1 MRKLLLLEVLVAAC
15 AASQKPA
22 LRPRPD
28 EPHLA
33 EVRRLTQGGQ
43 NAEAYWAFDGSQLS
57 FQARREGE
65 QCDRIL
71 RMRPDGADPVPVSSG
86 KGATTCAYFLPGN
99 EELIYASTHLG
110 GEQCPPRPDM
120 SKGYVWALH
129 PDYDIFKVRA
139 DGSGLTRLTDAPGYD
154 AEGTV
159 CAKDGSIVFT
169 SVRDGDLELYR
180 MDRDGKNV
188 RRLTTTPGYDGGAF
202 FNADCTKIVW
212 RASRPKPGPELD
224 EYQALLNQNLVKPGQ
239 LEIWVANADGTDPV
253 QVTYLG
259 AASFAPSFFP
269 DGKRI
274 IFSSNYGDPS
284 GREFDL
290 WAVNVDGSGLERI
303 TSAPGFDGFPLFSP
317 DGKWL
322 AFGSNRAFAPGVRQT
337 DVYVARW
344 VDPPAAHADGPAD
357 RILRDI
363 AWLADPLREGRGI
376 GTAGLDASG
385 AYIEQRFKELG
396 LQPAGDNGSY
406 RQRFDAPVSV
416 RVEPT
421 TSVAIAGKPVA
432 GEIAVPG
439 FSASA
444 EVEAPAVLAGYG
456 ISDSGRDD
464 YAGIEAKGAIVVVRR
479 FVPENDPRFSART
492 SQQRF
497 GDLRYKTWI
506 ARERGAK
513 ALVVVDWPEGPKGNA
528 ELPMEARLPA
538 AHPETSDGG
547 IPVVVVQRAALQEA
561 MPKLVAKE
569 RVPMKVRV
577 ALAVERKAVF
587 NVVGRIA
594 ASARSA
600 TALPARGRS
609 AQGAE
614 HTEERL
620 DGAVLV
626 GAHYDHLGMG
636 GRFSLAPDRREV
648 HPGADDNA
656 SGVATVLE
664 IAHGLAAR
672 SAELRRDV
680 IVAAFAGEETGL
692 LGSTH
697 FARSANGLAGML
709 NLDMVGRMRGN
720 RLSVLGSDS
729 APEWAALA
737 GAACDEARVDCTL
750 GGDGYGPSDQT
761 PFYAAGVPVLHFF
774 TGAHSEY
781 HKPSDVAA
789 LINAAGAA
797 QVARI
802 VERVA
807 YGVADRQERLT
818 YRKIEAPPPQGDVRS
833 FGASLGTIPDYAG
846 PPQGQHGMLL
856 ADVRPG
862 GAAALAGMR
871 RGDILIR
878 LGKYEIG
885 GVEDLMFVLNSVKPG
900 ETVKAVVLR
909 GKSEVTLEATFQ
921 EGRRMR

>member
-1 MRKLLLLEVLVAAC
+1 R
-15 AASQKPA
+15 
-22 LRPRPD
+22 
-28 EPHLA
+28 
-33 EVRRLTQGGQ
+33 
-43 NAEAYWAFDGSQLS
+43 F
-57 FQARREGE
+57 
-65 QCDRIL
+65 
-71 RMRPDGADPVPVSSG
+71 
-86 KGATTCAYFLPGN
+86 
-99 EELIYASTHLG
+99 
-110 GEQCPPRPDM
+110 
-120 SKGYVWALH
+120 
-129 PDYDIFKVRA
+129 
-139 DGSGLTRLTDAPGYD
+139 
-154 AEGTV
+154 
-159 CAKDGSIVFT
+159 
-169 SVRDGDLELYR
+169 
-180 MDRDGKNV
+180 
-188 RRLTTTPGYDGGAF
+188 
-202 FNADCTKIVW
+202 
-212 RASRPKPGPELD
+212 
-224 EYQALLNQNLVKPGQ
+224 
-239 LEIWVANADGTDPV
+239 
-253 QVTYLG
+253 
-259 AASFAPSFFP
+259 
-269 DGKRI
+269 
-274 IFSSNYGDPS
+274 
-284 GREFDL
+284 
-290 WAVNVDGSGLERI
+290 
-303 TSAPGFDGFPLFSP
+303 
-317 DGKWL
+317 
-322 AFGSNRAFAPGVRQT
+322 SNR
-337 DVYVARW
+337 
-344 VDPPAAHADGPAD
+344 
-357 RILRDI
+357 
-363 AWLADPLREGRGI
+363 
-376 GTAGLDASG
+376 S
-385 AYIEQRFKELG
+385 
-396 LQPAGDNGSY
+396 
-406 RQRFDAPVSV
+406 
-416 RVEPT
+416 
-421 TSVAIAGKPVA
+421 
-432 GEIAVPG
+432 
-439 FSASA
+439 
-444 EVEAPAVLAGYG
+444 
-456 ISDSGRDD
+456 
-464 YAGIEAKGAIVVVRR
+464 
-479 FVPENDPRFSART
+479 

-513 ALVVVDWPEGPKGNA
+513 ALVVVDWPEGKA
-528 ELPMEARLPA
+528 ELPPEARLPA

-594 ASARSA
+594 GSA
-600 TALPARGRS
+600 TV
-609 AQGAE
+609 
-614 HTEERL
+614 

-697 FARSANGLAGML
+697 FARSANGVAGML

-737 GAACDEARVDCTL
+737 GAACDEARVECTL

>member
-1 MRKLLLLEVLVAAC
+1 LLALAVAGC

-22 LRPRPD
+22 ATSRPD

-33 EVRRLTQGGQ
+33 DLRRLTQGGQ
-43 NAEAYWAFDGSQLS
+43 NAEAYWSFDGAQLS

-65 QCDRIL
+65 QCDRIV
-71 RMRPDGADPVPVSSG
+71 RMKLDGGDPVPVSSG

-110 GEQCPPRPDM
+110 GERCPPRPDM
-120 SKGYVWALH
+120 SKGYVWAIY

-139 DGSGLTRLTDAPGYD
+139 DGTGLTRLTDTPGYD

-188 RRLTTTPGYDGGAF
+188 RRLTNTPGYDGGAF

-224 EYQALLNQNLVKPGQ
+224 DYKALLAQGLVKPGQ
-239 LEIWVANADGTDPV
+239 LEIWVANADGSDPV

-274 IFSSNYGDPS
+274 IFSSNHGDPA

-290 WAVNVDGSGLERI
+290 WAINVDGTGLERI
-303 TSAPGFDGFPLFSP
+303 TAAPGFDGFPLFSP

-322 AFGSNRAFAPGVRQT
+322 AFGSNRAFPSGVRQT
-337 DVYVARW
+337 DVYVGRW
-344 VDPPAAHADGPAD
+344 IDSAASRAEGAPD
-357 RILRDI
+357 RILRDV
-363 AWLADPLREGRGI
+363 AWLADPAREGRGL
-376 GTAGLDASG
+376 GTAGLDAAG
-385 AYIEQRFKELG
+385 AFIEQRFREMG
-396 LQPAGDNGSY
+396 LLPAGDTGSY
-406 RQRFDAPVSV
+406 RQKFDAPVSV

-421 TSVAIAGKPVA
+421 TAVAIDGAPIA
-432 GEIAVPG
+432 GELAVPG
-439 FSASA
+439 FSASG

-456 ISDSGRDD
+456 ISDAGLGRDD
-464 YAGIEAKGAIVVVRR
+464 YAGVEVRGRIVVVRR
-479 FVPENDPRFSART
+479 FVPDSDSRFSAKDPK
-492 SQQRF
+492 QRF

-513 ALVVVDWPEGPKGNA
+513 ALVVVDWPEGQG
-528 ELPMEARLPA
+528 ELPSEARLPQP
-538 AHPETSDGG
+538 HPETSDGG
-547 IPVVVVQRAALQEA
+547 IPVVVVQRAALQHA
-561 MPKLVAKE
+561 MQKLLAREPVT
-569 RVPMKVRV
+569 VKVRV
-577 ALAVERKAVF
+577 ALTVERKPVF
-587 NVVGRIA
+587 NVVARI
-594 ASARSA
+594 
-600 TALPARGRS
+600 PARGKDRLE
-609 AQGAE
+609 GAI
-614 HTEERL
+614 L
-620 DGAVLV
+620 L
-626 GAHYDHLGMG
+626 GAHYDHLGRG
-636 GRFSLAPDRREV
+636 GRFSLAPDRNEV

-656 SGVATVLE
+656 SGVAAVIE
-664 IAHGLAAR
+664 IARSLAGR
-672 SAELRRDV
+672 SEKLRRDV

-697 FARSANGLAGML
+697 LSRSAAGQGLAGML

-729 APEWAALA
+729 ASEWAAIA
-737 GAACDEARVDCTL
+737 SAACEEARVECSL

-761 PFYAAGVPVLHFF
+761 PFYGAGVPVLHFF

-781 HKPSDVAA
+781 HKPSDVPG
-789 LINAAGAA
+789 LINAGGAA

-802 VERVA
+802 VERIAQDVA
-807 YGVADRQERLT
+807 GRQERLT
-818 YRKIEAPPPQGDVRS
+818 YRKVAAPAPQGDVRS
-833 FGASLGTIPDYAG
+833 FGASLGTIPDYVG
-846 PPQGQHGMLL
+846 PANGQRGMLL

-871 RGDILIR
+871 RGDILVR
-878 LGKYEIG
+878 LGKHEIG
-885 GVEDLMFVLNSVKPG
+885 GVEDLMYVLNSVKPG

-909 GKSEVTLEATFQ
+909 EGKEVAMEATFQ
-921 EGRRMR
+921 ESRRSR

>member
-1 MRKLLLLEVLVAAC
+1 MRKLLFLSLAVAAC

-22 LRPRPD
+22 AQARPD

-33 EVRRLTQGGQ
+33 DLRRLTHGGQ
-43 NAEAYWAFDGSQLS
+43 NAEAYWSFDGAQLS

-65 QCDRIL
+65 QCDRIY
-71 RMRPDGADPVPVSSG
+71 RMKRDGGDPVPISSG

-99 EELIYASTHLG
+99 DDLIYASTHLG
-110 GEQCPPRPDM
+110 SEQCPPRPDM
-120 SKGYVWALH
+120 SKGYVWAIYR
-129 PDYDIFKVRA
+129 DYDIFKVRA
-139 DGSGLTRLTDAPGYD
+139 DGTGLTRLTDTPGYD

-169 SVRDGDLELYR
+169 SVRDGDLDLYR

-188 RRLTTTPGYDGGAF
+188 RRLTNTPGYDGGAF

-224 EYQALLNQNLVKPGQ
+224 EYKALLQQGLVKPGQ
-239 LEIWVANADGTDPV
+239 LEIWVANADGSDPV

-274 IFSSNYGDPS
+274 IFSSNHGDPA

-290 WAVNVDGSGLERI
+290 WAINVDGTGLERI

-322 AFGSNRAFAPGVRQT
+322 AFGSNRAFPPGVRQT

-344 VDPPAAHADGPAD
+344 VDVPAARAEGASD
-357 RILRDI
+357 RILGDV
-363 AWLADPLREGRGI
+363 AWLADPAREGRGL
-376 GTAGLDASG
+376 GTAGLDAAG
-385 AYIEQRFKELG
+385 AFIEQRFREIG
-396 LQPAGDNGSY
+396 LQPGGDAGSY
-406 RQRFDAPVSV
+406 RQTFDAPVAV
-416 RVEPT
+416 RIEPAT
-421 TSVAIAGKPVA
+421 TVLIDGARVT

-439 FSASA
+439 FSASG
-444 EVEAPAVLAGYG
+444 EIEAPAVLAGYG
-456 ISDSGRDD
+456 ISDTGLGRDD
-464 YAGIEAKGAIVVVRR
+464 YTGLDVKGRIAVVRR
-479 FVPENDPRFSART
+479 FVPESDPKFAAKDPK
-492 SQQRF
+492 QRF

-513 ALVVVDWPEGPKGNA
+513 ALIVVDWPEGQG
-528 ELPMEARLPA
+528 ELPSEARLPQP
-538 AHPETSDGG
+538 HPEMSDGG
-547 IPVVVVQRAALQEA
+547 IPVVVVQRAALKDA
-561 MPKLVAKE
+561 MPKLVARQPVKI
-569 RVPMKVRV
+569 RVSV
-577 ALAVERKAVF
+577 ALAVERKPVF
-587 NVVGRIA
+587 NVVGRILA
-594 ASARSA
+594 
-600 TALPARGRS
+600 
-609 AQGAE
+609 GAKD
-614 HTEERL
+614 RL
-620 DGAVLV
+620 EGAVLI

-636 GRFSLAPDRREV
+636 GRFSLAPDRHEV

-656 SGVATVLE
+656 SGVAAVIE
-664 IAHGLAAR
+664 IARALAAR
-672 SAELRRDV
+672 SGELRRDV

-697 FARSANGLAGML
+697 FTRAAAAQGLAGMI

-729 APEWAALA
+729 AAEWAAMA
-737 GAACDEARVDCTL
+737 GAACEEARVECTL

-761 PFYAAGVPVLHFF
+761 PFYGAGIPVLHFF
-774 TGAHSEY
+774 TGAHFDY
-781 HKPSDVAA
+781 HKPGDVPG

-807 YGVADRQERLT
+807 QEVAARQQRLT
-818 YRKIEAPPPQGDVRS
+818 YRKVEAPPPQGDVRS

-846 PPQGQHGMLL
+846 PPNGQRGMLL

-862 GAAALAGMR
+862 GAAALAGLR

-878 LGKYEIG
+878 LGKHEIA

-909 GKSEVTLEATFQ
+909 DGKEVTMEATFQ
-921 EGRRMR
+921 EGRRAR

>member
-1 MRKLLLLEVLVAAC
+1 
-15 AASQKPA
+15 
-22 LRPRPD
+22 
-28 EPHLA
+28 
-33 EVRRLTQGGQ
+33 
-43 NAEAYWAFDGSQLS
+43 
-57 FQARREGE
+57 
-65 QCDRIL
+65 
-71 RMRPDGADPVPVSSG
+71 
-86 KGATTCAYFLPGN
+86 
-99 EELIYASTHLG
+99 
-110 GEQCPPRPDM
+110 
-120 SKGYVWALH
+120 
-129 PDYDIFKVRA
+129 
-139 DGSGLTRLTDAPGYD
+139 
-154 AEGTV
+154 
-159 CAKDGSIVFT
+159 
-169 SVRDGDLELYR
+169 
-180 MDRDGKNV
+180 
-188 RRLTTTPGYDGGAF
+188 
-202 FNADCTKIVW
+202 
-212 RASRPKPGPELD
+212 
-224 EYQALLNQNLVKPGQ
+224 
-239 LEIWVANADGTDPV
+239 
-253 QVTYLG
+253 
-259 AASFAPSFFP
+259 
-269 DGKRI
+269 
-274 IFSSNYGDPS
+274 
-284 GREFDL
+284 
-290 WAVNVDGSGLERI
+290 
-303 TSAPGFDGFPLFSP
+303 
-317 DGKWL
+317 
-322 AFGSNRAFAPGVRQT
+322 
-337 DVYVARW
+337 
-344 VDPPAAHADGPAD
+344 
-357 RILRDI
+357 
-363 AWLADPLREGRGI
+363 
-376 GTAGLDASG
+376 
-385 AYIEQRFKELG
+385 
-396 LQPAGDNGSY
+396 
-406 RQRFDAPVSV
+406 
-416 RVEPT
+416 
-421 TSVAIAGKPVA
+421 
-432 GEIAVPG
+432 
-439 FSASA
+439 
-444 EVEAPAVLAGYG
+444 
-456 ISDSGRDD
+456 
-464 YAGIEAKGAIVVVRR
+464 
-479 FVPENDPRFSART
+479 
-492 SQQRF
+492 
-497 GDLRYKTWI
+497 
-506 ARERGAK
+506 
-513 ALVVVDWPEGPKGNA
+513 
-528 ELPMEARLPA
+528 
-538 AHPETSDGG
+538 
-547 IPVVVVQRAALQEA
+547 
-561 MPKLVAKE
+561 
-569 RVPMKVRV
+569 MKVRV

-594 ASARSA
+594 ASAKD
-600 TALPARGRS
+600 TVG
-609 AQGAE
+609 
-614 HTEERL
+614 
-620 DGAVLV
+620 GAVLV

-737 GAACDEARVDCTL
+737 GAACDEARVECTL

-846 PPQGQHGMLL
+846 PPQGQRGMLL

-909 GKSEVTLEATFQ
+909 GGSEMTLDATFQ

>member
-1 MRKLLLLEVLVAAC
+1 VRPLKRAIGRRPRPIFVALAVAGC

-22 LRPRPD
+22 APPRPD

-33 EVRRLTQGGQ
+33 GLRRLTQGGQ
-43 NAEAYWAFDGSQLS
+43 NAEAYWSFDGAQLS

-65 QCDRIL
+65 QCDRIF
-71 RMRPDGADPVPVSSG
+71 RMKLDAGDPLPVSSG

-120 SKGYVWALH
+120 SKGYVWAIY

-139 DGSGLTRLTDAPGYD
+139 DGTGLARLTDTPGYD

-188 RRLTTTPGYDGGAF
+188 RRLTNTPGYDGGAF
-202 FNADCTKIVW
+202 FNSDCTKIVW

-224 EYQALLNQNLVKPGQ
+224 EYKALLAQGLVKPGQ
-239 LEIWVANADGTDPV
+239 LEIWVANADGSDPV

-269 DGKRI
+269 GGKRI
-274 IFSSNYGDPS
+274 IFSSNHGDPA

-290 WAVNVDGSGLERI
+290 WAINVDGTGLERI
-303 TSAPGFDGFPLFSP
+303 TAAPGFDGFPLFSP

-322 AFGSNRAFAPGVRQT
+322 AFSSNRAFAPGVRQT
-337 DVYVARW
+337 DVYVGRW
-344 VDPPAAHADGPAD
+344 VDTPAPRAEGPPD
-357 RILRDI
+357 RILRDV
-363 AWLADPLREGRGI
+363 AWLADPAREGRGV
-376 GTAGLDASG
+376 GTAGLDAAG
-385 AYIEQRFKELG
+385 KFIEQRFREMG
-396 LQPAGDNGSY
+396 LLPAGDPGSY
-406 RQRFDAPVSV
+406 RQEFDAPVSV

-421 TSVAIAGKPVA
+421 TAVAIDGTPVA
-432 GEIAVPG
+432 GVFAVPG
-439 FSASA
+439 FSASG

-456 ISDSGRDD
+456 ISDAGLGRDD
-464 YAGIEAKGAIVVVRR
+464 YAGVEVRGRIAVVRR
-479 FVPENDPRFSART
+479 FVPESDSRFSAKDPK
-492 SQQRF
+492 QRF

-513 ALVVVDWPEGPKGNA
+513 ALVVVDWPEGQG
-528 ELPMEARLPA
+528 ELPSEARLPQP
-538 AHPETSDGG
+538 HPETSDGG
-547 IPVVVVQRAALQEA
+547 IPVVVVQRAALQQA
-561 MPKLVAKE
+561 MPKLLAREPVT
-569 RVPMKVRV
+569 VKVRV
-577 ALAVERKAVF
+577 ALTVERKPAF
-587 NVVGRIA
+587 NVVARI
-594 ASARSA
+594 
-600 TALPARGRS
+600 PARGKD
-609 AQGAE
+609 
-614 HTEERL
+614 RL
-620 DGAVLV
+620 EGAVLL

-636 GRFSLAPDRREV
+636 GRFSLAPDRNEV

-656 SGVATVLE
+656 SGVAAIIE
-664 IAHGLAAR
+664 IAR
-672 SAELRRDV
+672 SLSERSETLRRDV

-692 LGSTH
+692 LGSTWLS
-697 FARSANGLAGML
+697 RSAAGQGLAGML

-729 APEWAALA
+729 ASEWAAIA
-737 GAACDEARVDCTL
+737 GAACEEARVECSL

-761 PFYAAGVPVLHFF
+761 PFYGAGAPVLHFF

-781 HKPSDVAA
+781 HKPSDVPG
-789 LINAAGAA
+789 LINAGGAA

-802 VERVA
+802 VERIARDVA
-807 YGVADRQERLT
+807 GRQERLT
-818 YRKIEAPPPQGDVRS
+818 YRKVAAPSPQGDVRS

-846 PPQGQHGMLL
+846 PANGQRGMLL

-871 RGDILIR
+871 RGDILVR
-878 LGKYEIG
+878 LGEHEIA
-885 GVEDLMFVLNSVKPG
+885 GVEDLMYVLNSVKPG

-909 GKSEVTLEATFQ
+909 EGKEVTTEATFQ
-921 EGRRMR
+921 EGRRTR

>member
-1 MRKLLLLEVLVAAC
+1 
-15 AASQKPA
+15 
-22 LRPRPD
+22 
-28 EPHLA
+28 
-33 EVRRLTQGGQ
+33 
-43 NAEAYWAFDGSQLS
+43 
-57 FQARREGE
+57 
-65 QCDRIL
+65 
-71 RMRPDGADPVPVSSG
+71 
-86 KGATTCAYFLPGN
+86 
-99 EELIYASTHLG
+99 
-110 GEQCPPRPDM
+110 
-120 SKGYVWALH
+120 
-129 PDYDIFKVRA
+129 
-139 DGSGLTRLTDAPGYD
+139 
-154 AEGTV
+154 
-159 CAKDGSIVFT
+159 
-169 SVRDGDLELYR
+169 
-180 MDRDGKNV
+180 
-188 RRLTTTPGYDGGAF
+188 
-202 FNADCTKIVW
+202 
-212 RASRPKPGPELD
+212 
-224 EYQALLNQNLVKPGQ
+224 
-239 LEIWVANADGTDPV
+239 
-253 QVTYLG
+253 
-259 AASFAPSFFP
+259 FAPSFFP

-274 IFSSNYGDPS
+274 IFSSNYGDSS

-344 VDPPAAHADGPAD
+344 VDAPAAHADGPAD

-406 RQRFDAPVSV
+406 RQRFDAPISV
-416 RVEPT
+416 RVEPA
-421 TSVAIAGKPVA
+421 TSVAVAGKPVA
-432 GEIAVPG
+432 GQIAVPG

-479 FVPENDPRFSART
+479 FVPENDPRFSTRT

-513 ALVVVDWPEGPKGNA
+513 ALVVVDWPEGNA
-528 ELPMEARLPA
+528 ELPPEARLPA

-577 ALAVERKAVF
+577 ALAGERKAVF

-594 ASARSA
+594 GSA
-600 TALPARGRS
+600 TV
-609 AQGAE
+609 
-614 HTEERL
+614 

-626 GAHYDHLGMG
+626 GAQYDHLGMG

-697 FARSANGLAGML
+697 FARSANGVAGML

-737 GAACDEARVDCTL
+737 GAACDEARVECTL

-909 GKSEVTLEATFQ
+909 GNSEVTLEATFQ